1 MHSPATD
8 TGTLQK
14 YARGL
19 GAGFT
24 LIGALMSASAGYKF
38 GGDSMFA
45 SLLLAALL
53 GGLTVAVALMLN
65 FVDLAW
71 SAGERKIGAG
81 IFAAFVLCLIGE
93 YASHVAFG
101 TGHRAA
107 NIETATIQNTRY
119 ADTREQVE
127 DTKASLALF
136 MGRLAKLEEA
146 NAWAPTVTA
155 DALRVEAKSEEM
167 KGGCKA
173 RCLAIQAKIAIAEE
187 AGELRKQI
195 AATNA
200 VIAKHRQTAATTEK
214 GDSIAM
220 NQSQLYATAFTGS
233 LTPSA
238 ASIAWANIFVGAYLS
253 MLSTGLGA
261 LFNWLGFHTFKCTP
275 DATPVSDL
283 GNRNSED
290 RAYPRVP
297 RETIS
302 PRGMPA
308 EPIHIHTV
316 ERITDKA
323 LRNWSMS
330 DDVRAMLAGTGQ
342 QLKAA

>member
-1 MHSPATD
+1 MHSPAANVE
-8 TGTLQK
+8 TLQR
-14 YARGL
+14 YARVLGL
-19 GAGFT
+19 AFT
-24 LIGALMSASAGYKF
+24 AIGSLMSASAGYKF

-45 SLLLAALL
+45 SILLAALL
-53 GGLTVAVALMLN
+53 GGLTIAVALMLN

-71 SAGERKIGAG
+71 SAGERAIGTG

-136 MGRLAKLEEA
+136 RDRLAKLEAA

-155 DALRVEAKSEEM
+155 DALRAEAKREEM
-167 KGGCKA
+167 LGGCKA
-173 RCLAIQAKIAIAEE
+173 KCLAIQAKIAIAEE
-187 AGELRKQI
+187 AGDLRKQI

-200 VIAKHRQTAATTEK
+200 VIEKHRQTAATTEK

-238 ASIAWANIFVGAYLS
+238 SAIAWANIAVGAYLS

-261 LFNWLGFHTFKCTP
+261 LFNWLGFHTFKRRLDTPPVSEVGNRTP
-275 DATPVSDL
+275 DA
-283 GNRNSED
+283 
-290 RAYPRVP
+290 RAYPQP
-297 RETIS
+297 LAGI
-302 PRGMPA
+302 PA
-308 EPIHIHTV
+308 EPVHVHTI

-323 LRNWSMS
+323 LKRWSAS
-330 DDVRAMLAGTGQ
+330 DEVRAMLNGQ
-342 QLKAA
+342 QIKAA